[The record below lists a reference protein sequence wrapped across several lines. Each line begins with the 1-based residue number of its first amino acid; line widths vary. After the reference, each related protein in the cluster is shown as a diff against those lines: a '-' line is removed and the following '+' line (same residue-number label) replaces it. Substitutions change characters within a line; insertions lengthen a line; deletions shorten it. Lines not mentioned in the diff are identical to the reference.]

1 MMIPFKP
8 SLLAMASVLAL
19 SACISGGGDAPAVK
33 SSETPSNK
41 VAPPPTVLIR
51 QALLQVLIRQALL
64 QVLIRQAPR
73 QVGMAG
79 ILKQK
84 YRLKI
89 RKGKTRRQALMA
101 ECKMMRPN
109 IMIMHRQTA
118 HPTRSLKTTVICP
131 AVPPEGRMSAI
142 KIPMRRKMRNLKM
155 VRKETLSAKAQGC
168 R

>member
-1 MMIPFKP
+1 MTIPFKP
-8 SLLAMASVLAL
+8 SLLAMASILAL

-41 VAPPPTVLIR
+41 VAPPPPPLIR
-51 QALLQVLIRQALL
+51 ETLL

-89 RKGKTRRQALMA
+89 RKGKTRRQ
-101 ECKMMRPN
+101 
-109 IMIMHRQTA
+109 TA

-131 AVPPEGRMSAI
+131 SVMQEGRMAAI

-155 VRKETLSAKAQGC
+155 VRKETL
-168 R
+168 

>member
-1 MMIPFKP
+1 MTIPFKP

-41 VAPPPTVLIR
+41 VAPPPPPP
-51 QALLQVLIRQALL
+51 LIRQALL

-89 RKGKTRRQALMA
+89 REGKGKPHRLAQMA

-109 IMIMHRQTA
+109 IMIMRRQPV

-131 AVPPEGRMSAI
+131 VVPPEGRMAAI
-142 KIPMRRKMRNLKM
+142 KIPMRRKMRNL
-155 VRKETLSAKAQGC
+155 
-168 R
+168 

>member
-1 MMIPFKP
+1 MTIPFKP
-8 SLLAMASVLAL
+8 SLLTMASVLAL

-41 VAPPPTVLIR
+41 VAPPP
-51 QALLQVLIRQALL
+51 LIRQALL

-73 QVGMAG
+73 QVEMAG

-109 IMIMHRQTA
+109 IMIMRRQTA

-131 AVPPEGRMSAI
+131 AVMQEGRMAAI
-142 KIPMRRKMRNLKM
+142 KMPMRRKMRNLKM